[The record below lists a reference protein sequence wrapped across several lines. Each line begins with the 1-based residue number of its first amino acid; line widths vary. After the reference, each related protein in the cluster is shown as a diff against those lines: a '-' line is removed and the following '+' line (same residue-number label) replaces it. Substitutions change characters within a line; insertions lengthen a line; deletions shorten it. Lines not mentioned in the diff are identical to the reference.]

1 MGERRI
7 SHFRAVDIVDRWVAR
22 PVYVARTFEECA
34 EQAALELQAD
44 IDAHEVAGQRA

>member
-7 SHFRAVDIVDRWVAR
+7 SHYRAVDIGDRYVAR
-22 PVYVARTFEECA
+22 PVYVTRTFDEPA